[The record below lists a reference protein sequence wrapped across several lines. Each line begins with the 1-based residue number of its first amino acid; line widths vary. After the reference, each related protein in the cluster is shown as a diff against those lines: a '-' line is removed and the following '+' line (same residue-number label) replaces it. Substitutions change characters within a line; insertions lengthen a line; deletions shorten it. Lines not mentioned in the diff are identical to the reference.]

1 MKKKNH
7 NIAVVISEFNYK
19 VTEALLD
26 GAKRAFDDYS
36 QGDLNVIKVPGA
48 FEIPATVKK
57 VASKLSVDAIVT
69 LGAVIKGE
77 TRHFDF
83 ISSECTRAIQQLT
96 LEFDF
101 PIIFGVLTTENAKQ
115 AIDRATKKD
124 KGYEVMESAFHMINT
139 FKEIEKS
146 S

>member
-1 MKKKNH
+1 MKRQNN
-7 NIAVVISEFNYK
+7 NIAIVISEFNYK

-26 GAKRAFDDYS
+26 GAQRAFDDRS
-36 QGDLNVIKVPGA
+36 TGKLKIIKVPGA

-57 VASKLSVDAIVT
+57 VASTLSVDAVVT
-69 LGAVIKGE
+69 LGAIIKGE

-96 LEFDF
+96 LDF
-101 PIIFGVLTTENAKQ
+101 NIPIIFGVLTTENTKQ
-115 AIDRATKKD
+115 ALDRATKKD
-124 KGYEVMESAFHMINT
+124 KGYEVMTSAFHMINT
-139 FKEIEKS
+139 FKEIEQS